1 MQLSQQPDM
10 RELAGHIEQSL
21 RSTADPA
28 RAIAEKRYLKS
39 DLQFIGAGVP
49 AIRRAATTV
58 KRGHPSLDR
67 AALLDLVQALWR
79 RPVHERRMAAVELLT
94 LYQDRLAP
102 EDLSLVETLL
112 RDART
117 WALVDPLAITVAGG
131 LVQRFPDL
139 AGALDRWAMDS
150 DFWLRRASLLA
161 LLGPLRDGRGDFD
174 RFARYADRMCE
185 EREFFIRKA
194 IGWVLREL
202 CKTRPDLVYAW
213 LAPRVARA
221 SGVTV
226 REAVKYLPA
235 DRRDA
240 LLDAYR
246 QRAAIPA
253 ASYLAWNGSP
263 NDGSTGPEEER

>member
-1 MQLSQQPDM
+1 MQLSQQPDT
-10 RELAGHIEQSL
+10 RELADQIEQSL
-21 RSTADPA
+21 RSTADLA

-67 AALLDLVQALWR
+67 AALLDLVQELWR

-117 WALVDPLAITVAGG
+117 WALVDPLAITVVGG

-161 LLGPLRDGRGDFD
+161 LLGPLRDGRGD
-174 RFARYADRMCE
+174 
-185 EREFFIRKA
+185 
-194 IGWVLREL
+194 
-202 CKTRPDLVYAW
+202 
-213 LAPRVARA
+213 
-221 SGVTV
+221 
-226 REAVKYLPA
+226 LPA
-235 DRRDA
+235 TPIA
-240 LLDAYR
+240 CAKSENSLSAR
-246 QRAAIPA
+246 QSAGCCASSARHGPIWSTPGWRPVSRAPPV
-253 ASYLAWNGSP
+253 SP
-263 NDGSTGPEEER
+263 CAKP